1 MLVHKAKGLLI
12 PKNMRGKRQY
22 TPDGYRA
29 QSVQFPLKRTLF
41 VLGAI
46 FAVLLIPIKLMLDI
60 RTNTELAEW
69 WTTHIQAGW
78 EKAVGVLTSW
88 LPFSV
93 LEFFIVVGILFGFF
107 MLGRLVINLCKARF
121 YRILVGLASILV
133 GAAYLLNLYVMSMG
147 FGYYRKAMPIPQAG
161 EDYTAAQAKEA
172 IEYFLADYNELANSL
187 KRDKNGCVEC
197 PYTFFE
203 LAELMKKEYARLDN
217 DYYAAYTPTAK
228 PIVNSWFL
236 SDMVITGI
244 TFLPFGE
251 SGVNTEAP
259 PTTVTLTMAHELAH
273 AKGVQREGDANL
285 LARFVLLS
293 SDNGYLRYCGY
304 YYAFNNL
311 LEALLLTSDRKLYDE
326 FYSSISRLVS
336 IERKFAI
343 DFWNSQPD
351 YIGQI
356 SEFFNNWYLQSNGA
370 ANGTGSYNDGNKSE
384 VVIPPP
390 DPITGELPKD
400 PDTGEII
407 KEIHFSQVQK
417 MFFWIY
423 ENRAL

>member
-1 MLVHKAKGLLI
+1 MSVLKAKGLLR
-12 PKNMRGKRQY
+12 PNNMRARRY
-22 TPDGYRA
+22 TASGYRA
-29 QSVQFPLKRTLF
+29 QSVHFPLKRTLF

-46 FAVLLIPIKLMLDI
+46 FAALLIPLKLMLDI

-93 LEFFIVVGILFGFF
+93 LEFFIVIGILFGMF
-107 MLGRLVINLCKARF
+107 MFVRLVINLCKARF
-121 YRILVGLASILV
+121 YRIAVGLASILV
-133 GAAYLLNLYVMSMG
+133 GVGYLLNLYIMSMG

-161 EDYTAAQAKEA
+161 ENYTAAQAKEA
-172 IEYFLADYNELANSL
+172 IEYFLADYNELANGL
-187 KRDKNGCVEC
+187 KRDENGCVEC
-197 PYTFFE
+197 PYTFSE

-217 DYYAAYTPTAK
+217 SYYAAYTPTAK

-285 LARFVLLS
+285 LARYVLLS
-293 SDNGYLRYCGY
+293 SNNGYLRYCGY

-311 LEALLLTSDRKLYDE
+311 LEALLLTSDYESYNKLGT
-326 FYSSISRLVS
+326 SISPFVS
-336 IERKFAI
+336 IERKFAS

-370 ANGTGSYNDGNKSE
+370 ANGTGSYDDGNKSE
-384 VVIPPP
+384 VVLPPP

-407 KEIHFSQVQK
+407 MEIHFSQVQK

-423 ENRAL
+423 ENKTV